1 MSKLLKIL
9 DFLVLQRCGQ
19 PEPGECLE
27 GRDPVISHRILVEND
42 AKLAKATGKCG
53 EPLQTSAK

>member
-1 MSKLLKIL
+1 MMSQSQDLE
-9 DFLVLQRCGQ
+9 G
-19 PEPGECLE
+19 LE

>member
-1 MSKLLKIL
+1 MMSQSQDLE
-9 DFLVLQRCGQ
+9 G
-19 PEPGECLE
+19 LE
-27 GRDPVISHRILVEND
+27 GRDPVNSHRIQVEND